1 MTPSRPC
8 TPPAYSYSH
17 SQGRSV
23 TGGLIL
29 DSPAWVQAFGGPHY
43 LFADYTGSFTPMAA
57 QPSVIP
63 TLPWFGAAVLLAAI
77 ALIGA
82 YLGNRTPVR
91 SSPR

>member
-1 MTPSRPC
+1 
-8 TPPAYSYSH
+8 
-17 SQGRSV
+17 
-23 TGGLIL
+23 
-29 DSPAWVQAFGGPHY
+29 
-43 LFADYTGSFTPMAA
+43 MAA